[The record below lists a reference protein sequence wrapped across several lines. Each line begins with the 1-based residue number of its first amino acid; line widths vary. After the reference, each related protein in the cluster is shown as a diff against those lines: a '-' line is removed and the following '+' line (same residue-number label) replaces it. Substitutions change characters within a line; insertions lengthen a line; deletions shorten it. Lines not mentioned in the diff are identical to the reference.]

1 MSLVGLVDGIWSE
14 VFLSGKE
21 NTWKRVDDAVNIS
34 NFGGAVGEVSRK
46 FWHLGMKGVAV
57 AESDWDEDNWESV
70 WSERLDLGNEDGGGD
85 LINDDCDKYDD
96 NNYDDWW

>member
-34 NFGGAVGEVSRK
+34 NFGGSVGEVSRK
-46 FWHLGMKGVAV
+46 F
-57 AESDWDEDNWESV
+57 
-70 WSERLDLGNEDGGGD
+70 
-85 LINDDCDKYDD
+85 
-96 NNYDDWW
+96 